1 MKKLIALLCAMAL
14 LLTLAA
20 VPAAAEGGKALKICI
35 ISSGGIDDGNFNQ
48 DCYEGIQAFLAN
60 HPESSVKDVKETDL
74 AELIPTVEKLAGDF
88 DVFVLPGYNF
98 GGIGDIVL
106 ANPDKYFLVV
116 DSKIKDSEG
125 RIRNVEFKMATQIAQ
140 LTLLLAEYL
149 EYSDEDLERL
159 RADAIRHL
167 KETNGS
173 FRY

>member
-1 MKKLIALLCAMAL
+1 MNNQNQNFESRGVS
-14 LLTLAA
+14 LT
-20 VPAAAEGGKALKICI
+20 PAQWERC
-35 ISSGGIDDGNFNQ
+35 DR
-48 DCYEGIQAFLAN
+48 
-60 HPESSVKDVKETDL
+60 L
-74 AELIPTVEKLAGDF
+74 AEEYGKRSRNAFIREAVDFYCAWLEKEHMERFL
-88 DVFVLPGYNF
+88 LPSLES
-98 GGIGDIVL
+98 VM
-106 ANPDKYFLVV
+106 

>member
-1 MKKLIALLCAMAL
+1 MNQNNQNYEARGVS
-14 LLTLAA
+14 LT
-20 VPAAAEGGKALKICI
+20 PAQWARC
-35 ISSGGIDDGNFNQ
+35 DR
-48 DCYEGIQAFLAN
+48 
-60 HPESSVKDVKETDL
+60 L
-74 AELIPTVEKLAGDF
+74 AEEFGKRSRNAFIREAVDFYCAWLEKDHMERFL
-88 DVFVLPGYNF
+88 LPSLEA
-98 GGIGDIVL
+98 VM
-106 ANPDKYFLVV
+106 

>member
-1 MKKLIALLCAMAL
+1 MNQNNQNYEARGVS
-14 LLTLAA
+14 LT
-20 VPAAAEGGKALKICI
+20 PAQWARC
-35 ISSGGIDDGNFNQ
+35 DR
-48 DCYEGIQAFLAN
+48 
-60 HPESSVKDVKETDL
+60 L
-74 AELIPTVEKLAGDF
+74 AEEYGKKSRNAFIRDAVDFYCAWLEKEHMERFL
-88 DVFVLPGYNF
+88 LPSLES
-98 GGIGDIVL
+98 VM
-106 ANPDKYFLVV
+106 

-173 FRY
+173 FRF

>member
-1 MKKLIALLCAMAL
+1 MSNNNQNFESRGVSLTPAQWERCDRLTERYGKKSRNLFIREAVDFYCAWLEKEHMERFLLPSL
-14 LLTLAA
+14 
-20 VPAAAEGGKALKICI
+20 
-35 ISSGGIDDGNFNQ
+35 
-48 DCYEGIQAFLAN
+48 
-60 HPESSVKDVKETDL
+60 ESVMGSM
-74 AELIPTVEKLAGDF
+74 
-88 DVFVLPGYNF
+88 
-98 GGIGDIVL
+98 
-106 ANPDKYFLVV
+106 
-116 DSKIKDSEG
+116 IKDSEG

>member
-1 MKKLIALLCAMAL
+1 MNQNNQNYEARGVS
-14 LLTLAA
+14 LT
-20 VPAAAEGGKALKICI
+20 PAQWARC
-35 ISSGGIDDGNFNQ
+35 DR
-48 DCYEGIQAFLAN
+48 
-60 HPESSVKDVKETDL
+60 L
-74 AELIPTVEKLAGDF
+74 AEEYGKKSRNAFIRDAVDFYCAWLEKEHMERFL
-88 DVFVLPGYNF
+88 LPSLES
-98 GGIGDIVL
+98 VM
-106 ANPDKYFLVV
+106 